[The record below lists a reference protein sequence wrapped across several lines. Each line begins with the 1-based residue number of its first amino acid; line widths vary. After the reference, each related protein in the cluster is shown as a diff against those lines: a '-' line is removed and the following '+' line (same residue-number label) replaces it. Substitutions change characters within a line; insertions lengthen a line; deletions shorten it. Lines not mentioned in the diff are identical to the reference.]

1 MIQTQT
7 QIQIQTDR
15 DKDTDTDTEPQIQT
29 GTEIADQ
36 EAERPMKISSERLKP
51 RLKLAET
58 RYRG

>member
-1 MIQTQT
+1 MQTKT
-7 QIQIQTDR
+7 NDTDTNTDTNTDRDR
-15 DKDTDTDTEPQIQT
+15 DKDTHTDRHRNNI
-29 GTEIADQ
+29 Q